1 MLFSKNSLEQSLTKS
16 GFKPIALWCYGMD
29 TIELFKHV
37 KTHKKISSK
46 IKINKLF
53 KNINELQKIFDSLL
67 RGDEFLI
74 IAKKIQDK

>member
-1 MLFSKNSLEQSLTKS
+1 
-16 GFKPIALWCYGMD
+16 MD